1 MLALLLVGLREE
13 VLSALLGALLEVK
26 AWSSTGRPGKLLSIA
41 RRPRCLLVRS
51 GNLVQSLHSAADA
64 RVDERELEPIMALR
78 DSSYDRSL
86 LCS

>member
-1 MLALLLVGLREE
+1 MVFDEILYDKKHHEGLGGGIAR
-13 VLSALLGALLEVK
+13 VTINK
-26 AWSSTGRPGKLLSIA
+26 TGRPGKLLSIA